1 MDSASPS
8 SRTPVAAILGQH
20 VWLVRSI
27 ESILAANGFH
37 VVTSVGGT
45 LSPEQLTVTP
55 PDLVVLEA
63 DPPDVLWTEAVA
75 AVRRAPGVLAS
86 TPILAAT
93 AEPLSRDRRIEALR
107 AGAWEVFSHPLDAE
121 VLVLKARVFAAAK
134 IDADEARDR
143 GLVDPE
149 TDLYNVRGV
158 LRRIY
163 EEASEATRH
172 HRPLACVVA
181 AVDRKPD
188 GPDVEPEN
196 LLEIVRALRQSSRSS
211 DVFGR
216 LGPGE
221 FVVIAPGTD
230 ATGARMF
237 AQRLA
242 GPRNG
247 GSGASEFHL
256 PPLHAG
262 YAAVGDLVS
271 AQIEPVDLFVRA
283 VAALRAAQA
292 VGPDE
297 RVRSYD

>member
-1 MDSASPS
+1 MDSASVS

-63 DPPDVLWTEAVA
+63 DPPDVLWTEAVG
-75 AVRRAPGVLAS
+75 AVRRTPGVLPS

-121 VLVLKARVFAAAK
+121 MLVLKAKVFAAAK

-181 AVDRKPD
+181 AVDRKIE
-188 GPDVEPEN
+188 GESESEN
-196 LLEIVRALRQSSRSS
+196 LRNIVRALRQTSRSS

-230 ATGARMF
+230 ASGARRF

-242 GPRNG
+242 GATGEAGEEP
-247 GSGASEFHL
+247 EPHL